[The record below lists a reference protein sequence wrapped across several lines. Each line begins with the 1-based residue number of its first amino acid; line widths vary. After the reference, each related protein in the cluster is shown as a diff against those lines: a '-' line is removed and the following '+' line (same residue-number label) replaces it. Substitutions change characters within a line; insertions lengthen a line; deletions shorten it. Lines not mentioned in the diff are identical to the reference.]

1 MARVKEF
8 DQQKALSAAMD
19 VFWRH
24 GYEGTS
30 LPMLLKAMRIG
41 RQSLYDT
48 FGDKRALFLAAIDRY
63 CAMLAEQ
70 LLGVLAPKDA
80 ALDAIRACLAN
91 VVAFHA
97 SFPDRRAC
105 FMANTTMEVAPHD
118 KAVAK
123 KVEAFMG
130 AMEGAFAHALAN
142 AAARGEIARSDAAPS
157 KNTRALARHLVAV
170 VNGIAVAAKSGASR
184 AALEDIAAVALE
196 AVEAR

>member
-1 MARVKEF
+1 MARTKEF
-8 DQQKALSAAMD
+8 DQEKALAGAMD

-24 GYEGTS
+24 GYAGTS

-63 CAMLAEQ
+63 CAMLAER
-70 LLGVLAPKDA
+70 LLGLLAPADA
-80 ALDAIRACLAN
+80 ALGAIRRCLGA
-91 VVAFHA
+91 VVAFHV

-105 FMANTTMEVAPHD
+105 FMANTAMEVAAHD
-118 KAVAK
+118 KAVAR

-142 AAARGEIARSDAAPS
+142 AAARGEIRS

-170 VNGIAVAAKSGASR
+170 VNGIAVAAKSGAPR
-184 AALEDIAAVALE
+184 AALDDIAAVALE
-196 AVEAR
+196 ALEAR

>member
-1 MARVKEF
+1 MARAKEF
-8 DQQKALSAAMD
+8 DQQTALAGAMD

-30 LPMLLKAMRIG
+30 LPMLLKTMRIG

-48 FGDKRALFLAAIDRY
+48 FGDKRDLFLAAIDRY
-63 CAMLAEQ
+63 CAMLAER
-70 LLGVLAPKDA
+70 LLGVLAPADA
-80 ALDAIRACLAN
+80 SLGAIRRCLAD

-105 FMANTTMEVAPHD
+105 FMANTAMEVATHD

-130 AMEGAFAHALAN
+130 AMESAFAHALAN
-142 AAARGEIARSDAAPS
+142 AAAKGEIES

-170 VNGIAVAAKSGASR
+170 VNGIAVAAKSGAPR
-184 AALEDIAAVALE
+184 AALDDIVAVALE
-196 AVEAR
+196 ALAARERR

>member
-1 MARVKEF
+1 VARVKEF
-8 DQQKALSAAMD
+8 DQEKALAGAMD

-30 LPMLLKAMRIG
+30 LPMLLRAMRIG

-63 CAMLAEQ
+63 CAMLARE
-70 LLGVLAPKDA
+70 LLGILAPKDA
-80 ALDAIRACLAN
+80 ALAEIRTCLAD

-123 KVEAFMG
+123 KVAAFMG
-130 AMEGAFAHALAN
+130 AMESAFAHALAN
-142 AAARGEIARSDAAPS
+142 AAARGEIAPS
-157 KNTRALARHLVAV
+157 KGTRALARHLVAV
-170 VNGIAVAAKSGASR
+170 VNGIAVAAKSGAPR
-184 AALEDIAAVALE
+184 AALDDIAAVALE
-196 AVEAR
+196 AVAAR

>member
-1 MARVKEF
+1 MARTKEF
-8 DQQKALSAAMD
+8 DEQTALAGAMD

-30 LPMLLKAMRIG
+30 LPMLLKTMRIG

-48 FGDKRALFLAAIDRY
+48 FGGKRDLFLAAIDRY
-63 CAMLAEQ
+63 CAMLAER
-70 LLGVLAPKDA
+70 LLGVLAPADA
-80 ALDAIRACLAN
+80 SLGAIRQCLAD

-105 FMANTTMEVAPHD
+105 FMANTAMEVATHD
-118 KAVAK
+118 KTVAK
-123 KVEAFMG
+123 KVAAFMG

-142 AAARGEIARSDAAPS
+142 AAAKGEIRS

-184 AALEDIAAVALE
+184 AALDDVAAVALE
-196 AVEAR
+196 GLEAR

>member
-1 MARVKEF
+1 MARIKEF
-8 DQQKALSAAMD
+8 DEDKALAAAMD
-19 VFWRH
+19 VFWRR

-30 LPMLLKAMRIG
+30 LPMLLKTMRIG

-63 CAMLAEQ
+63 CAMLAER

-80 ALDAIRACLAN
+80 ALDAIRKCLAG

-130 AMEGAFAHALAN
+130 VMEGAFAHALAN
-142 AAARGEIARSDAAPS
+142 AAARGEIAPS

-170 VNGIAVAAKSGASR
+170 VNGIAVAAKSGAAR
-184 AALEDIAAVALE
+184 AALDDIAAVALE
-196 AVEAR
+196 ALAAR